1 MLKINNLVS
10 GYGSVQILN
19 GSNMEVK
26 NQSIVALLGGN
37 GTGKSTILK
46 ACSGIIR
53 AWKGT
58 ISFNGEEIQN
68 LAPHKI
74 VEKGSGIIVYLRQ
87 EGRGIGIENKIKAY
101 KLQQEKNLD
110 TVEANNAL
118 GFKADLR
125 DYGVGAQILKD
136 LGAKELII
144 MTNNPKKLIGLEG
157 HDLKISERLPVKIKP
172 SKHNEKYLSIK
183 KTKLDHLLD

>member
-1 MLKINNLVS
+1 MK
-10 GYGSVQILN
+10 
-19 GSNMEVK
+19 
-26 NQSIVALLGGN
+26 
-37 GTGKSTILK
+37 
-46 ACSGIIR
+46 
-53 AWKGT
+53 
-58 ISFNGEEIQN
+58 
-68 LAPHKI
+68 KI

-87 EGRGIGIENKIKAY
+87 EGRGIGIRNKIKAY

-136 LGAKELII
+136 LGAKELIV

-157 HDLKISERLPVKIKP
+157 HDLKIADRLPVNIKP
-172 SKHNEKYLSIK
+172 SEYNKKYLSIK
-183 KTKLDHLLD
+183 KTKLNHMLD

>member
-1 MLKINNLVS
+1 MN
-10 GYGSVQILN
+10 
-19 GSNMEVK
+19 
-26 NQSIVALLGGN
+26 
-37 GTGKSTILK
+37 
-46 ACSGIIR
+46 
-53 AWKGT
+53 
-58 ISFNGEEIQN
+58 
-68 LAPHKI
+68 KI

-101 KLQQEKNLD
+101 KLQQEQNLD

-157 HDLKISERLPVKIKP
+157 HDLKISERIPVKIKP
-172 SKHNEKYLSIK
+172 TKHNEKYLSSK
-183 KTKLDHLLD
+183 KTKLNHILD

>member
-1 MLKINNLVS
+1 MN
-10 GYGSVQILN
+10 
-19 GSNMEVK
+19 
-26 NQSIVALLGGN
+26 
-37 GTGKSTILK
+37 
-46 ACSGIIR
+46 
-53 AWKGT
+53 
-58 ISFNGEEIQN
+58 
-68 LAPHKI
+68 KI

-157 HDLKISERLPVKIKP
+157 HDLKISDGIPVKIKP
-172 SKHNEKYLSIK
+172 TKHNEKYLSIK
-183 KTKLDHLLD
+183 KTKLNHILD